1 MKDEDNDNEEYED
14 VMRSLVDNDPSLTTL
29 RVGLGGHQPPNRDW
43 GSLGR
48 AIGMNTQL
56 IKLTLRNGS
65 PTSEDSLASF
75 FSGLAMNRSI
85 QTLKFEYIELDD
97 DVIELMA
104 SKQQKQ

>member
-48 AIGMNTQL
+48 AIGMNAQL
-56 IKLTLRNGS
+56 IKLTLCNGL
-65 PTSEDSLASF
+65 PTDEHQLASF